1 MKLSALKP
9 NDRNPRTIKTE
20 AFARL
25 CASIKR
31 DPEFMVLRP
40 IVHQGGKILGGN
52 MRFWACQELGMKTI
66 PDTWAVEAS
75 TLTPE
80 QAQRFVLV
88 DNAPDGMVGEW
99 DWEVLATD
107 WEVPELEAMGF
118 ATKDIDAGREW
129 ACDGNP
135 AEAKAGIAGVRS
147 TISFPPTVWLRQ
159 RDEVIRELEGVLSQ
173 FGGTAEWA
181 A

>member
-52 MRFWACQELGMKTI
+52 MRWRACQELGLTEI
-66 PDTWAVEAS
+66 PDSWAIEAS
-75 TLTPE
+75 TLTEE
-80 QAQRFVLV
+80 QARRFILV
-88 DNAPDGMVGEW
+88 DNAPEGMAGEW
-99 DWEVLATD
+99 DWQMLAD
-107 WEVPELEAMGF
+107 EWELPELEELGF
-118 ATKDIDAGREW
+118 DLPDLTIPEENKAIDEEGMKDTQNECPKCGFKW
-129 ACDGNP
+129 
-135 AEAKAGIAGVRS
+135 
-147 TISFPPTVWLRQ
+147 
-159 RDEVIRELEGVLSQ
+159 
-173 FGGTAEWA
+173 
-181 A
+181 